1 MAKFLVVVLL
11 LVGAFGAGYYLGQR
25 PVGTLQR
32 TVKGLQD
39 SDEAVR
45 IASAN
50 SLFQQLTRLSL
61 SKRRR

>member
-1 MAKFLVVVLL
+1 MAAKGLRKSHDSAIPIL
-11 LVGAFGAGYYLGQR
+11 
-25 PVGTLQR
+25 
-32 TVKGLQD
+32 VKGLQD